1 MFKKIGVYFLIFIFT
16 IFPLTISIAET
27 VGTNAEGQTT
37 YTFSNTSTGRTGS
50 IQSWT
55 VPQTAEY
62 QIETWGAEGGRY
74 GGQGAYVSGTFELTE
89 GDTLKIL
96 VGQEGSYSSSAP
108 SGGGGTFVVTN
119 SNTPLIV
126 AGGGG
131 GSCYSTDSSDGKG
144 SYTTSTSGGN
154 KGSDGAPGGGGFN
167 GNGDDGDSTE
177 GGFSFLNGGKG
188 GIGDDGGASGGFGGG
203 GGGDDDDESCSG
215 PGGGGGYK
223 GGNGGGNGSY
233 ATGGYSYNAGEN
245 QSSNSGINYGHGQVV
260 ITQIS
265 EIDLKVLWDNS
276 IEVANN
282 EDVYQSFNGGFFS
295 TWTVPSTGNYR
306 IKAYGAEG
314 GYRGGG
320 GAYVAGTFYLTEGE
334 ELVIMVGRD
343 GEKGDDAPSGG
354 GGTFVTKKT
363 TSTRYHQQT
372 YGYVEPL
379 IVAGGG
385 GGSCEEDP
393 YSNGSAT
400 HSTSTSGGKATSGDS
415 GGGGG
420 FAGDGEDATA
430 DGGHSF
436 LNGGSGGDDAQDGGR
451 GGFGGGGGGD
461 HDSGSCQNA
470 AGGGGYHGG
479 DAAGNN
485 KDAAQGG
492 FSYNVGSDKEGIDGY
507 QSGDGKVIIE
517 KNAPDIPLEENVFP
531 TPTTVGEPIGL
542 QIHLSHPEDSRTWDS
557 VRIQVRFV
565 NNDTGQSLNFYSSN
579 FDGTPNE
586 SYEKNFNIST
596 NTMPHGVYTVYY
608 RLIDQ
613 ENEYADKMQRFSNIM
628 IIKPGIQ
635 VDFSDENEFPS
646 EWEVSERREVEF
658 AFKNEDNKTFD
669 KNETTF
675 EIQWLN
681 NAGTVKHEQ
690 TLDMTANLGTGSTM
704 RFTARITSPSTNDT
718 YTVIYRVINNGIE
731 SNTQQEFY
739 NIKVFDSNTEWRI
752 FDFSLVDEN
761 LLYWTGRRFD
771 SDYDITIDSSGNPVK
786 VTVEYRVP
794 LIFPIPNLFNGGSW
808 EPVVA
813 VSSTAEMKIEES
825 EF

>member
-1 MFKKIGVYFLIFIFT
+1 MFKKITVYFLIFFLT

-27 VGTNAEGQTT
+27 VGTNSDGQTT
-37 YTFSNTSTGRTGS
+37 YTFSNTSTGSTGS

-55 VPQTAEY
+55 VPRSGEY
-62 QIETWGAEGGRY
+62 QIESWGAEGGRY
-74 GGQGAYVSGTFELTE
+74 GGKGAYVSGTFDLNQGESLR
-89 GDTLKIL
+89 IL
-96 VGQEGSYSSSAP
+96 VGQEGGYSSSAP

-119 SNTPLIV
+119 SNSPLIV

-131 GSCYSTDSSDGKG
+131 GACYRTSSSDGKG
-144 SYTTSTSGGN
+144 TYSSSTSGGN
-154 KGSDGAPGGGGFN
+154 DGSNGAPAGGGYS
-167 GNGDDGDSTE
+167 GDGEDGDATH
-177 GGFSFLNGGKG
+177 GGYSFLNGGNG
-188 GIGDDGGASGGFGGG
+188 GPGDDGGASGGFGGG
-203 GGGDDDDESCSG
+203 GGGDSDSGDCTG

-223 GGNGGGNGSY
+223 GGNGGSNDSY
-233 ATGGYSYNAGEN
+233 GTGGYSYNVGSN
-245 QSSNSGINYGHGQVV
+245 KSSTSGVKSGHGQVV
-260 ITQIS
+260 ITEIS
-265 EIDLKVLWDNS
+265 EIPLKVLWDNS
-276 IEVANN
+276 IEVGNN
-282 EDVYQSFNGGFFS
+282 EDVYQVFNGGYFS
-295 TWTVPSTGNYR
+295 SWTVPATGNYR
-306 IKAYGAEG
+306 IKTYGAEG

-320 GAYVAGTFYLTEGE
+320 GAYVAGTFYLREGE
-334 ELVIMVGRD
+334 ELVIMVGTD
-343 GEKGDDAPSGG
+343 GETGDDAPSGG

-363 TSTRYHQQT
+363 TSTRYYQQT

-385 GGSCEEDP
+385 GGACEYDS
-393 YSNGSAT
+393 YSDGNAAQS
-400 HSTSTSGGKATSGDS
+400 SSTSGGRDDES

-420 FAGDGEDATA
+420 FVGDGDDGTA
-430 DGGHSF
+430 DGGQSF
-436 LNGGSGGDDAQDGGR
+436 LNGGRGGDDAQDGGR

-461 HDSGSCQNA
+461 HDSGGCRNP

-479 DAAGNN
+479 DADGDDEAG
-485 KDAAQGG
+485 QGG
-492 FSYNVGSDKEGIDGY
+492 FSYNAGSDQEGIDGY
-507 QSGDGKVIIE
+507 QSGNGKVIIE
-517 KNAPDIPLEENVFP
+517 KNAPDIPLEENLFP

-579 FDGTPNE
+579 FDGIPNE
-586 SYEKNFNIST
+586 SYEKNLNIST

-613 ENEYADKMQRFSNIM
+613 ENEYADKMQRFSDIV

-635 VDFSDENEFPS
+635 VAFSDENEFPS

-675 EIQWLN
+675 KIQWLN
-681 NAGTVKHEQ
+681 NAGIVKHEQ
-690 TLDMTANLGTGSTM
+690 TLDMTTNLSTGSTM
-704 RFTARITSPSTNDT
+704 RFTARITAPPTSST
-718 YTVIYRVINNGIE
+718 YTVVYRVINNGIE
-731 SNTQQEFY
+731 SNIQQEFN
-739 NIKVFDSNTEWRI
+739 NIKVLDSNTEWRI

-771 SDYDITIDSSGNPVK
+771 SDYDISIDSSSNPVT

-808 EPVVA
+808 EPVVT
-813 VSSTAEMKIEES
+813 VSSTAEMKIEEP